1 MAEALTRRR
10 LEEAGLADT
19 YVVSS
24 AGIAALTGG
33 EASHHAHEA
42 MQSWG
47 LSLADHSSSQ
57 VDDELISRADLI
69 VTMTI
74 RHREALL
81 ARWPWLSRH
90 RVVTLKQLVRT
101 LRAGPAAMGGDDDGD
116 DIVDPFGGSFEIYET
131 VAHEIDEAV
140 EAIISNASE
149 LEELLKGAG
158 PAMRVALGSDHAGA
172 AYKTEVAH
180 LLAEMGYQVEDMGT
194 YSMESVDYPDF
205 ARKVAEVVAGGDAD
219 RGILICGTGIG
230 MSMAA
235 NKARGI
241 RAALCHDVY
250 SARMSRAHNDANV
263 LCVGARVIGSDILF
277 EIVKAWIGASFEGGR
292 HQRRV
297 DKIMEIEHLEN
308 EG

>member
-10 LEEAGLADT
+10 LEEAGLDDT
-19 YVVSS
+19 YIVSS
-24 AGIAALTGG
+24 AGVAALSGG
-33 EASHHAHEA
+33 EASRHAHEV

-47 LSLADHSSSQ
+47 LSLEGHSSSQ

-69 VTMTI
+69 VAMTI
-74 RHREALL
+74 SHREALL

-101 LRAGPAAMGGDDDGD
+101 LRAGPAPAGGDDDGDNDGD

-140 EAIISNASE
+140 EAIISNVSE
-149 LEELLKGAG
+149 LEELLKGAE
-158 PAMRVALGSDHAGA
+158 PAMRVAIGSDHAGA
-172 AYKTEVAH
+172 EYKTEVAH
-180 LLAEMGYQVEDMGT
+180 LLNEMGYQVEDMGT
-194 YSMESVDYPDF
+194 YSIESVDYPDF
-205 ARKVAEVVAGGDAD
+205 ARRVAEAVAGGGAD

-241 RAALCHDVY
+241 RAALCHDTY

-263 LCVGARVIGSDILF
+263 LCVGARVIGRDILF
-277 EIVKAWIGASFEGGR
+277 EIVKVWIGAGFEGGR

-297 DKIMEIEHLEN
+297 DKIMEIEE
-308 EG
+308 